1 MKFRIWLS
9 LKTTLLFFLE
19 NHIGRWKDKDHKIPA
34 NQKEDGEDLK
44 SANIY
49 ERSELINFKNSVRVS
64 IFSKAPLNP
73 EVVVTEFCFCT
84 PRIIIH
90 M

>member
-49 ERSELINFKNSVRVS
+49 EHFL
-64 IFSKAPLNP
+64 
-73 EVVVTEFCFCT
+73 
-84 PRIIIH
+84 
-90 M
+90 